1 MLPAPALLE
10 NEGQGEDLALPT
22 RSTDRQMKTCKE
34 IKVIQ
39 RTRKKAQRKSFTSFS
54 ERNDIVSP

>member
-22 RSTDRQMKTCKE
+22 RSTDRQMKGNRSHPEDEKEGAKE
-34 IKVIQ
+34 ILHEIL
-39 RTRKKAQRKSFTSFS
+39 R
-54 ERNDIVSP
+54 ER